1 MSSSRFRIGQHLLPG
16 VIAVALFGVMAAVF
30 LTASIGEPAGFGD
43 ASVIESIGFSLLD
56 ITDADGTVPTEGF
69 LAAFILIAFALDAAL
84 DGSIMLARREDE
96 NVTDLRP
103 DGNDRRKG
111 GDE

>member
-1 MSSSRFRIGQHLLPG
+1 MSRPRFRIGTHLLPG
-16 VIAVALFGVMAAVF
+16 VIAVVLFGVMAAVF

-43 ASVIESIGFSLLD
+43 ASVIESIGFSLLN
-56 ITDADGTVPTEGF
+56 ITTAEGTIPTEGF
-69 LAAFILIAFALDAAL
+69 LAAFILIALALDAAL

-96 NVTDLRP
+96 DVPDLRP

-111 GDE
+111 GDK